1 MASSGEGPFAI
12 ASAIAAC
19 AFDFFLS
26 LPRAFF
32 TLSGIFP
39 IDAAF
44 CLAIFFWKL
53 SICFVTSFAV
63 FFIACSAS
71 SGFVLTGFLS
81 GEGAGAFLGTTAG
94 FFGGAGLVFTAAC
107 AAVFACKLGCAGALS
122 SMVT

>member
-26 LPRAFF
+26 LPRAGCSMRENIFVRTCAQQSTYTEGVEMCHFYLPFF

-44 CLAIFFWKL
+44 CLAIFFWKS

-63 FFIACSAS
+63 FS
-71 SGFVLTGFLS
+71 LP
-81 GEGAGAFLGTTAG
+81 
-94 FFGGAGLVFTAAC
+94 
-107 AAVFACKLGCAGALS
+107 ALPRQDS
-122 SMVT
+122 Y